1 MKKLLTK
8 NQVEVIE
15 RICNSLIEIEAE
27 NVMKCAKENN
37 YFGAFMSKTR
47 VDDWNTVKGNAALC
61 YRKRYKV

>member
-15 RICNSLIEIEAE
+15 KLCNELIKAE
-27 NVMKCAKENN
+27 EENAMKCAKEKN
-37 YFGAFMSKTR
+37 YFGAFMSITR
-47 VDDWNTVKGNAALC
+47 VDSWNTVKSNASLC